1 MDPREDP
8 NNLVFGKHVTFFEEP
23 DIIFMGLRGE
33 VSDAEGLELL
43 RRQKAFAEG
52 RKMLFFLM
60 DGREMAGISPGAR
73 KAVAETLKEIPL
85 YGMGI
90 FEAPIKARVV
100 AKLVITAINLKN
112 ELFRKDASTNPIE
125 FFPAESEA
133 REWIASRREKFKNVL
148 S

>member
-1 MDPREDP
+1 MDPRQDP
-8 NNLVFGKHVTFFEEP
+8 NNLVFGKHITYFEEP
-23 DIIFMGLRGE
+23 DIIFMKLSGD

-43 RRQKAFAEG
+43 RRQRAFAEG

-85 YGMGI
+85 YGMAN
-90 FEAPIKARVV
+90 FQSPMKARVV
-100 AKLVITAINLKN
+100 AKLVITAINL
-112 ELFRKDASTNPIE
+112 FRKDASTNPVE
-125 FFPAESEA
+125 FFPSEEAA
-133 REWIASRREKFKNVL
+133 REWIASRREKYQHVL

>member
-1 MDPREDP
+1 MDPRQDP
-8 NNLVFGKHVTFFEEP
+8 NNLVFGKHITYFEEP
-23 DIIFMGLRGE
+23 DIIFMKLAGDC
-33 VSDAEGLELL
+33 SDAEGLELL

-60 DGREMAGISPGAR
+60 DGRDMAGISPGAR

-85 YGMGI
+85 YGMAN

-100 AKLVITAINLKN
+100 AKLVITAINL
-112 ELFRKDASTNPIE
+112 FRKDASTNPVE
-125 FFPAESEA
+125 FFPSEEEA
-133 REWIASRREKFKNVL
+133 RKWIASRREKYKHVL

>member
-1 MDPREDP
+1 MDPRQDP
-8 NNLVFGKHVTFFEEP
+8 NNFVFGKHITYFEEP
-23 DIIFMGLRGE
+23 DIIFMKLSGD

-73 KAVAETLKEIPL
+73 RAVAETLKEIPL
-85 YGMGI
+85 YGMAN
-90 FEAPIKARVV
+90 FQSPMKARVV
-100 AKLVITAINLKN
+100 AKLVITAINL
-112 ELFRKDASTNPIE
+112 FRKDASTNPVE
-125 FFPAESEA
+125 FFSSEQEA
-133 REWIASRREKFKNVL
+133 REWIDSRREKYQHVL

>member
-1 MDPREDP
+1 MDPRQDP
-8 NNLVFGKHVTFFEEP
+8 NNIVFGKHVTYFEEP
-23 DIIFMGLRGE
+23 DIIFMKLSGD

-73 KAVAETLKEIPL
+73 RAVAETLKEIPL
-85 YGMGI
+85 YGMAN
-90 FEAPIKARVV
+90 FQSPMKARVV
-100 AKLVITAINLKN
+100 AKLVITAINL
-112 ELFRKDASTNPIE
+112 FRKDASTNPVE
-125 FFPAESEA
+125 FFSSEQEA
-133 REWIASRREKFKNVL
+133 REWIDSRREKYRHVL

>member
-1 MDPREDP
+1 MDPRQDP
-8 NNLVFGKHVTFFEEP
+8 NNLVFGKHITYFEEP
-23 DIIFMGLRGE
+23 DIIFMKLSGD

-73 KAVAETLKEIPL
+73 RAVAETLKEIPL
-85 YGMGI
+85 YGMAN
-90 FEAPIKARVV
+90 FQSPMTARVV
-100 AKLVITAINLKN
+100 AKLVITAINL
-112 ELFRKDASTNPIE
+112 FRKDASTNPVE
-125 FFPAESEA
+125 FFNSEEEA
-133 REWIASRREKFKNVL
+133 RAWIASRREKYKDVL

>member
-1 MDPREDP
+1 MDPRQDP
-8 NNLVFGKHVTFFEEP
+8 NNLVFGKHITYFEEP
-23 DIIFMGLRGE
+23 DIIFMGLRGD

-43 RRQKAFAEG
+43 RRQQAFAEG

-125 FFPAESEA
+125 FFPAENEA
-133 REWIASRREKFKNVL
+133 RGWIASR
-148 S
+148 

>member
-1 MDPREDP
+1 MDPRQDP
-8 NNLVFGKHVTFFEEP
+8 NNLVFGKHITYFEEP
-23 DIIFMGLRGE
+23 DIIFMGLRGD

-85 YGMGI
+85 YGMAN
-90 FEAPIKARVV
+90 FEAPMKARVV
-100 AKLVITAINLKN
+100 AKLVITAINL
-112 ELFRKDASTNPIE
+112 FRKDASTNPVE
-125 FFPAESEA
+125 FFKSEEEA
-133 REWIASRREKFKNVL
+133 REWIASRREKYKHVL

>member
-1 MDPREDP
+1 MDQRQDP
-8 NNLVFGKHVTFFEEP
+8 NNLVFGKHTTYFEEP
-23 DIIFMGLRGE
+23 DIIFMRLVGD

-73 KAVAETLKEIPL
+73 KAVAQTLKEIPL
-85 YGMGI
+85 YGMAN
-90 FEAPIKARVV
+90 FESPLKARVV
-100 AKLVITAINLKN
+100 AKLVITAINL
-112 ELFRKDASTNPIE
+112 FRKDAATNPVE
-125 FFPAESEA
+125 FFPSEQEA
-133 REWIASRREKFKNVL
+133 REWIASRREKYKNAL

>member
-1 MDPREDP
+1 MDPRQDP
-8 NNLVFGKHVTFFEEP
+8 NNLVFGKHITYFEEP
-23 DIIFMGLRGE
+23 DIIFMGLRGDC
-33 VSDAEGLELL
+33 SDAEGLELL
-43 RRQKAFAEG
+43 RRQKAFADG

-60 DGREMAGISPGAR
+60 DGREMSGISPGAR

-125 FFPAESEA
+125 FFSTEAEA
-133 REWIASRREKFKNVL
+133 REWIASRREKFQHVL